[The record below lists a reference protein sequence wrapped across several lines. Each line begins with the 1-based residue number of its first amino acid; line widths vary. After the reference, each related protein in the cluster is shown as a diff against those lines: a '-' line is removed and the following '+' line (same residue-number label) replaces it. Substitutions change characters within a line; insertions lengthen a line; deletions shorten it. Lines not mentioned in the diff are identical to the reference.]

1 MSYYFYFAR
10 CSDDSLYAG
19 YCKDVHAREE
29 KHNTGK
35 GAKYTRSRLPI
46 KIIYT
51 EEFDTQRAAM
61 QREIEVKKW
70 NREKKLT
77 LIQNQNGVRNAKST
91 NTTKKASSDALKDSS
106 GGSRQI

>member
-1 MSYYFYFAR
+1 MFYYFYFAR

-19 YCKDVHAREE
+19 YCKDVQVREE

-35 GAKYTRSRLPI
+35 GAKYTRSRSPI

-51 EEFDTQRAAM
+51 EKFETQRAAM

-70 NREKKLT
+70 NRSKKED
-77 LIQNQNGVRNAKST
+77 LIKNDLR
-91 NTTKKASSDALKDSS
+91 
-106 GGSRQI
+106 

>member
-19 YCKDVHAREE
+19 YCKDIQARED

-35 GAKYTRSRLPI
+35 GAKYTRSRRPI

-51 EEFDTQRAAM
+51 ETFDTQKAAM

-70 NREKKLT
+70 NRLKKVN
-77 LIQNQNGVRNAKST
+77 LIK
-91 NTTKKASSDALKDSS
+91 NTSSLDV
-106 GGSRQI
+106 

>member
-19 YCKDVHAREE
+19 YCKDVQAREG

-35 GAKYTRSRLPI
+35 GAKYTRSRRPV

-51 EEFDTQRAAM
+51 ETFETQKEAM

-70 NREKKLT
+70 NRLKKVN
-77 LIQNQNGVRNAKST
+77 LIKNN
-91 NTTKKASSDALKDSS
+91 
-106 GGSRQI
+106 